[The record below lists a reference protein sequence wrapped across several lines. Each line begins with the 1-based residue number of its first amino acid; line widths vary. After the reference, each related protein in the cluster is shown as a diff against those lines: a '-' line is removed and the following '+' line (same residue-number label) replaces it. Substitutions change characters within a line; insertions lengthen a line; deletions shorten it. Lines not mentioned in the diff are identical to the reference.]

1 MQTVK
6 QKLDNVYNLMKEEFG
21 YTNKLAA
28 PRLEKIVVSVGTG
41 KQIKVDK
48 HRNDFIADRL
58 SKITGQK
65 ASIRQAKKSIA
76 TFKLRE
82 GDPIGLSVTLRGE
95 RMFSF
100 YDKLVN
106 VALPRTKDFRGVK
119 NTIIDDMGNATLGI
133 KENSIFPETGEEELR
148 DIFGFAIT
156 LVTTAKTK
164 KEARKFFEVIG
175 VPFSKIDTSTK
186 PKTRTRSFSRKK

>member
-48 HRNDFIADRL
+48 HRNEFIADRL

-148 DIFGFAIT
+148 EIFGFAIT

-175 VPFSKIDTSTK
+175 MPFSKTDLATK
-186 PKTRTRSFSRKK
+186 SKARSKSFSRKK